1 MVTTKRKKKKTA
13 GFKGLYPPCRQKGY
27 RVLYV
32 TARSMREEV
41 ISAEPQAG
49 LHDMQRLVGG
59 YIEAMMPHAA
69 GVSDLIVYCDEAGRR
84 QKMPHPSALF
94 SDFMGVGVVYG
105 DYIVA
110 RVADNGDLQSLTDAD
125 VKKVRSILKES

>member
-1 MVTTKRKKKKTA
+1 MATTKRKKKTA
-13 GFKGLYPPCRQKGY
+13 GFKGLYPPCRRKGY

-32 TARSMREEV
+32 TARGMREEV
-41 ISAEPQAG
+41 ISAEPLAG
-49 LHDMQRLVGG
+49 LNDMQRLVGG
-59 YIEAMMPHAA
+59 YIGAMVPHAA
-69 GVSDLIVYCDEAGRR
+69 GAGNLIVYCDEAGRR
-84 QKMPHPSALF
+84 QKMPRPSALF

-110 RVADNGDLQSLTDAD
+110 RVADNGDLRSLTDAD